1 MTDTHDQRLRIRIA
15 QEAARILLDE
25 GVEDYHLAK
34 RKAADRLNA
43 SHRSQLP
50 RNSEVERAV
59 RDHQRLFFTNGYH
72 DLLSVLR
79 RAALDGMRL
88 LREFEPRLV
97 GSVLQGTAGKHS
109 EINLHVF
116 ADAVEEVLFVLMH
129 VGITYRSTERR
140 LRYGNDV
147 RHYPCLHLLANG
159 YRMEIV
165 VLPTGAL
172 RQSPL
177 SPVDGKPMQR
187 ATIKQ
192 VERLLQPQPGDSAPD
207 IKV

>member
-1 MTDTHDQRLRIRIA
+1 MTDTHDQRLRTRIA

-129 VGITYRSTERR
+129 AGITYRSTERR

-147 RHYPCLHLLANG
+147 RHYPCLRLLANG
-159 YRMEIV
+159 CRMEIV

-172 RQSPL
+172 KQSPL
-177 SPVDGKPMQR
+177 SPIDGKPMQR

-192 VERLLQPQPGDSAPD
+192 VERLLQPQPGDSAHD
-207 IKV
+207 VKV

>member
-129 VGITYRSTERR
+129 AGITYRSTERR

-147 RHYPCLHLLANG
+147 RHYPCLRLLANG

-207 IKV
+207 VKV

>member
-88 LREFEPRLV
+88 LRKFEPRLV

-129 VGITYRSTERR
+129 AGIAYRSTERR

-147 RHYPCLHLLANG
+147 RHYPCLRLLANG

-177 SPVDGKPMQR
+177 SPIDGKPMQR

-192 VERLLQPQPGDSAPD
+192 VERLLQPQPGELAPD
-207 IKV
+207 VKV

>member
-25 GVEDYHLAK
+25 GVENYHLAK

-43 SHRSQLP
+43 SHMSQLP

-129 VGITYRSTERR
+129 ASIAYRSTERR

-147 RHYPCLHLLANG
+147 RHYPCLRLLANG

-177 SPVDGKPMQR
+177 SPIDGKPMQR

-207 IKV
+207 VKV